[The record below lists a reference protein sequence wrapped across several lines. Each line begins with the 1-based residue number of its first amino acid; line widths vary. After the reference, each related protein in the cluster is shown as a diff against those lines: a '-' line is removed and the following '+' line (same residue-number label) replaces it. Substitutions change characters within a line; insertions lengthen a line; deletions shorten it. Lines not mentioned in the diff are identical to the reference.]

1 MHTPLHQRAV
11 PAAYTVLLFEY
22 LESCDADPQQVLGMP
37 WPSADPD
44 EKSQVDVRKW
54 DEMLCLAERHLDDP
68 LIGLHLGELVTARH
82 LGVAGHMLLAC
93 ENFGAVL
100 QQLERYQRLIFDV
113 IPMTLQEQSDSID
126 VVWDIS
132 QFRTGIL
139 VGETGFST
147 MVQFCRNLMQGDA
160 NPLAIE
166 FAHPQHAELDAYERF
181 FQCPVRF
188 DRPAPIIRV
197 GKDLLTRPLKS
208 TDAILKQVL
217 EQHAQRLLDSLPQQ
231 EPIVTRVRKAITVV
245 LQDGEPD
252 IGVVSSKLCQSKRTL
267 QRQLHSAGTS
277 FRAELTLV
285 RNELAKSY
293 LQDPQLPIADIA
305 QSLGYSEHS
314 AFTRAYRRANGVSP
328 QQMREQMRR

>member
-1 MHTPLHQRAV
+1 MQTPLHQRV
-11 PAAYTVLLFEY
+11 IPAAYTTLLFEY
-22 LESCDADPQQVLGMP
+22 LESRDENPEVVLGMP
-37 WPSADPD
+37 WPSVDTEDKKP
-44 EKSQVDVRKW
+44 VDVRKW

-100 QQLERYQRLIFDV
+100 KELERYQRLIFDV
-113 IPMTLQEQSDSID
+113 IPMTLQERPDSVD

-132 QFRTGIL
+132 QYRTGIL

-166 FAHPQHAELDAYERF
+166 FAHPQHAELAAYEAF

-188 DRPAPIIRV
+188 DQPAPVIRV

-231 EPIVTRVRKAITVV
+231 DPIVVQVRKAIARV
-245 LQDGEPD
+245 LREGEPD
-252 IGVVSSKLCQSKRTL
+252 IARVSKQLCQSTRTL
-267 QRQLHSAGTS
+267 QRQLKNAGTS

-285 RNELAKSY
+285 RNELARTY
-293 LQDPQLPIADIA
+293 LQDEQLSIADIA

-314 AFTRAYRRANGVSP
+314 AFTRAYRRINGISP
-328 QQMREQMRR
+328 QQMREQSRR